1 MPDRIALDVLALVC
15 CSFAAILA
23 WVQVQDQRMPGFVL
37 FAALVLLMFI
47 WGTEVYDIL
56 RLEPH

>member
-1 MPDRIALDVLALVC
+1 
-15 CSFAAILA
+15 
-23 WVQVQDQRMPGFVL
+23 MPGFVL